1 MNRPFLVATVTVAAT
16 LAASGATATIPWPSQ
31 SLSLN
36 DCLSIALEHSP
47 AILKGKQ
54 DIEESQGIVLQQK
67 SVYLPKITASG
78 AVNKV
83 DPGKLE
89 SFPGTGQS
97 FSSQNSWN
105 AGISVIQPIYAGGKL
120 ISSERQSKFTR
131 DAALAN
137 YQALVADTLLN
148 IRIAYDD
155 TLLAVEQI
163 TVQEASVKLLEQELA
178 DNKRRFDAGTVP
190 RFNVLRAE
198 VELANSRPKL
208 IKARNSHRIAK
219 NNLATLLG
227 YNVPKDVPEDIP
239 LTLSDKLKAE
249 PYTAQLSDS
258 IGKAL
263 QHRYE
268 LDALRASQKS
278 SHEDVIQAKSGYYP
292 TLSGVGGWGWQ
303 NRIFDPNNDLSHEI
317 GGWNVGAQLSWNVF
331 DFGLTKGKVKSA
343 AAREERARIDTED
356 TQRKIEQ
363 EVRTSFSNL
372 IEAKETLESQTKVIE
387 EAEESLRLANAR
399 ADAGTGTQLDVLSA
413 QTALTE
419 SRTTY
424 SQALHDYSVARAR
437 FERAI
442 GEGVTL
448 KK

>member
-1 MNRPFLVATVTVAAT
+1 M
-16 LAASGATATIPWPSQ
+16 
-31 SLSLN
+31 
-36 DCLSIALEHSP
+36 
-47 AILKGKQ
+47 
-54 DIEESQGIVLQQK
+54 
-67 SVYLPKITASG
+67 
-78 AVNKV
+78 
-83 DPGKLE
+83 
-89 SFPGTGQS
+89 
-97 FSSQNSWN
+97 
-105 AGISVIQPIYAGGKL
+105 
-120 ISSERQSKFTR
+120 
-131 DAALAN
+131 
-137 YQALVADTLLN
+137 
-148 IRIAYDD
+148 
-155 TLLAVEQI
+155 
-163 TVQEASVKLLEQELA
+163 
-178 DNKRRFDAGTVP
+178 
-190 RFNVLRAE
+190 LRAE

-208 IKARNSHRIAK
+208 IKARNSYRIAK

-239 LTLSDKLKAE
+239 LALSDKLKAE
-249 PYTAQLSDS
+249 PYTAQLSES

-268 LDALRASQKS
+268 LDALRANQKS

-292 TLSGVGGWGWQ
+292 ALSGVGGWGWQ
-303 NRIFDPNNDLSHEI
+303 NRVFDPNNDLSHEI
-317 GGWNVGAQLSWNVF
+317 GGWNVGAQLSWSVF

-363 EVRTSFSNL
+363 EVRTAYSNL

-399 ADAGTGTQLDVLSA
+399 ADAGTGTQLDVLSS

-437 FERAI
+437 FERAS
-442 GEGVTL
+442 GDGVTL